1 MPTRPLRPGFVSLA
15 LTRNESLF
23 VFLQLMALL
32 LVLVGMGRAASDQ
45 KPVPLYL
52 FDQGINAAGFNPIG
66 GVISDADGNLYGTTQ
81 GGGENGFGVV
91 YKLTPTSEGLWK
103 ETILWNFKG
112 SPTDGATSDS
122 TLLMDSAGNL
132 YGTTLYGGLKNQE
145 NTECSNGCGV
155 VFELSPSADGKW
167 TETIIHPFTGGLDGA
182 NPVAGLIQDE
192 EGNLYGTAAGGG
204 SAQVGTVF
212 RLTHTSAGWKETV
225 LHNFG
230 GGNDG
235 ASPYAPVAF
244 DQHGNLYGTTLSG
257 GTSNLGTVFQL
268 SRESGSWTETTLHSF
283 AGGDDGIGPL
293 GGVVVDRDSNVYGGS
308 QQFSSDL
315 PCGTVFV
322 LTAAQNYAETILHS
336 FEGTFNGNDG
346 CNPNQLVFDK
356 KGNLYGTSQFG
367 GVDNAGTIFKLT
379 RESSGFSYSILHQF
393 IGDRIN
399 STDGEFPFAQM
410 TFDPN
415 GNLLSTSLGPGF
427 PAGGEV
433 FSFAP

>member
-1 MPTRPLRPGFVSLA
+1 MFNRPLRLELVCLLAKRCVSA
-15 LTRNESLF
+15 
-23 VFLQLMALL
+23 VVAPVLMALAL
-32 LVLVGMGRAASDQ
+32 ALVGTTAAASG
-45 KPVPLYL
+45 KTPVPLYL
-52 FDQGINAAGFNPIG
+52 FDQGINAAGFSPIG
-66 GVISDADGNLYGTTQ
+66 GVISDAAGNLYGTTQ
-81 GGGENGFGVV
+81 DGGENGFGVV
-91 YKLTPTSEGLWK
+91 YKLTPTSKGLWT

-132 YGTTLYGGLKNQE
+132 YGTTLYGGLMNKE
-145 NTECSNGCGV
+145 NSECSNGCGV
-155 VFELSPSADGKW
+155 VFELSPSADGTW

-182 NPVAGLIQDE
+182 NPVAGLIQDP

-212 RLTHTSAGWKETV
+212 RLTHTSNGWNETV

-235 ASPYAPVAF
+235 AVPYAPVAF
-244 DQHGNLYGTTLSG
+244 DLHGNLYGTTLSG

-268 SRESGSWTETTLHSF
+268 NRKESWTETTLHSF

-293 GGVVVDRDSNVYGGS
+293 GGVVVDKDSNVYGPS

-322 LTAAQNYAETILHS
+322 LTAANGYAETVLHS

-346 CNPNQLVFDK
+346 CNPNQLVFDS
-356 KGNLYGTSQFG
+356 KGDLYGTTEFG
-367 GVDNAGTIFKLT
+367 GVDNAGTFFKLT
-379 RESSGFSYSILHQF
+379 RDSSGFSYSVVHDF
-393 IGDRIN
+393 VGDRIN

-410 TFDPN
+410 TFGPS
-415 GNLLSTSLGPGF
+415 GALFSTSLGPGF
-427 PAGGEV
+427 PGGGEV
-433 FSFAP
+433 FAFVP